1 MKRLFITFTILL
13 IAASLLGCHE
23 DKAAQPA
30 SSHKIVIEPV
40 SNDTAVIKTVAEPEK
55 TVAIVTETVP
65 KTDSTTKNIGIRSG
79 KVIYDLHCAG
89 CHAAGLGHA
98 ATMKLE
104 LARAEGMAVLVQRTD
119 LTNAYIS
126 HIVRDGL
133 LEMPPFRPTDIN
145 DEELKN
151 LAQYMIEQ
159 GKAYKQQDTN
169 NE

>member
-1 MKRLFITFTILL
+1 MKKRLITALIIAGTI
-13 IAASLLGCHE
+13 SLFGCE
-23 DKAAQPA
+23 QTEPSKP
-30 SSHKIVIEPV
+30 IVVEKPTPIVSAPV
-40 SNDTAVIKTVAEPEK
+40 VQTPKSTARAGR
-55 TVAIVTETVP
+55 VTYE
-65 KTDSTTKNIGIRSG
+65 
-79 KVIYDLHCAG
+79 LHCAG

-98 ATMKLE
+98 ATMKLK
-104 LARAEGMAVLVQRTD
+104 LARAEDMAVLVQRTD
-119 LTNAYIS
+119 LTSAYIS

-145 DEELKN
+145 DEELES